1 MVIKGGIYHR
11 LNHKKAYNKMKAL
24 LIESVSVI
32 TYKFW
37 NNPGIFPKT
46 QKNTP
51 KSKFRRIASMVYMG
65 YQNL

>member
-37 NNPGIFPKT
+37 YPI
-46 QKNTP
+46 
-51 KSKFRRIASMVYMG
+51 
-65 YQNL
+65 